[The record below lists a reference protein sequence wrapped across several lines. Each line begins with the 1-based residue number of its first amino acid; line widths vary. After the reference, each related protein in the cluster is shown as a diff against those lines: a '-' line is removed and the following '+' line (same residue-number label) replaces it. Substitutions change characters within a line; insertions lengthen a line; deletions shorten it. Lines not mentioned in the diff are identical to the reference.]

1 METPKFLRKYKLVFK
16 VIKYVIGFVAMMY
29 LISMCTYLI
38 SSESTFCCIM
48 GMSQTKQNLFVVL
61 FIMKNHRRFLS
72 VRASRCF
79 TASAVVWAATYL
91 LF

>member
-16 VIKYVIGFVAMMY
+16 VIKYVIGFIAMMY

-48 GMSQTKQNLFVVL
+48 GMLILATITVLVVTLISENINKLKSLF
-61 FIMKNHRRFLS
+61 K
-72 VRASRCF
+72 
-79 TASAVVWAATYL
+79 
-91 LF
+91 

>member
-16 VIKYVIGFVAMMY
+16 VIKYIIGFIAMMY

-48 GMSQTKQNLFVVL
+48 GMLILAAIAVLVVTLISENINKLKSLF
-61 FIMKNHRRFLS
+61 K
-72 VRASRCF
+72 
-79 TASAVVWAATYL
+79 
-91 LF
+91 

>member
-16 VIKYVIGFVAMMY
+16 VIKYVIGFIAMMY

-48 GMSQTKQNLFVVL
+48 GMLILATIAVLVVTLISENINKLKNLF
-61 FIMKNHRRFLS
+61 K
-72 VRASRCF
+72 
-79 TASAVVWAATYL
+79 
-91 LF
+91 

>member
-16 VIKYVIGFVAMMY
+16 VIKYVIGFIAMMY

-48 GMSQTKQNLFVVL
+48 GMLILTAIAVLVVTLIPENINKLKSLF
-61 FIMKNHRRFLS
+61 K
-72 VRASRCF
+72 
-79 TASAVVWAATYL
+79 
-91 LF
+91 

>member
-16 VIKYVIGFVAMMY
+16 VIKYVIGLIAMMY

-48 GMSQTKQNLFVVL
+48 GMLILATMAVLVVTLVVESVNKLKSLF
-61 FIMKNHRRFLS
+61 K
-72 VRASRCF
+72 
-79 TASAVVWAATYL
+79 
-91 LF
+91 

>member
-16 VIKYVIGFVAMMY
+16 VIKYVIGFIAMMY

-48 GMSQTKQNLFVVL
+48 GMLILATMAALVVVESVDKLKSLF
-61 FIMKNHRRFLS
+61 K
-72 VRASRCF
+72 
-79 TASAVVWAATYL
+79 
-91 LF
+91 

>member
-16 VIKYVIGFVAMMY
+16 VIKYVIGFIAMMY

-48 GMSQTKQNLFVVL
+48 GMLILVTIAMLVVTLIIENINKLKSLF
-61 FIMKNHRRFLS
+61 K
-72 VRASRCF
+72 
-79 TASAVVWAATYL
+79 
-91 LF
+91 

>member
-16 VIKYVIGFVAMMY
+16 VIKYVIGFIAMMY

-48 GMSQTKQNLFVVL
+48 GMLILATIAVLVVTLISESVDKLKSLF
-61 FIMKNHRRFLS
+61 K
-72 VRASRCF
+72 
-79 TASAVVWAATYL
+79 
-91 LF
+91 

>member
-16 VIKYVIGFVAMMY
+16 VIKYVIGFIAMMY

-48 GMSQTKQNLFVVL
+48 GMLILAIIAVLVVTLISENINKLKSLF
-61 FIMKNHRRFLS
+61 K
-72 VRASRCF
+72 
-79 TASAVVWAATYL
+79 
-91 LF
+91 

>member
-16 VIKYVIGFVAMMY
+16 VIKYVIGFIAMIY

-48 GMSQTKQNLFVVL
+48 GILILATMAALVVTL
-61 FIMKNHRRFLS
+61 IVENINKLKNIFK
-72 VRASRCF
+72 
-79 TASAVVWAATYL
+79 
-91 LF
+91 

>member
-16 VIKYVIGFVAMMY
+16 VIKYVIVFIAMMY

-48 GMSQTKQNLFVVL
+48 GMLILATIAVLVVTLISENINKLKSLF
-61 FIMKNHRRFLS
+61 K
-72 VRASRCF
+72 
-79 TASAVVWAATYL
+79 
-91 LF
+91 

>member
-16 VIKYVIGFVAMMY
+16 VIKYVIGLIAMMY

-48 GMSQTKQNLFVVL
+48 GMLILATIAVLVVTLISESINKLKSLF
-61 FIMKNHRRFLS
+61 K
-72 VRASRCF
+72 
-79 TASAVVWAATYL
+79 
-91 LF
+91 